1 MLIIFRLKYEG
12 ILKTKLNLKQLKVN
26 KPFKILC
33 IVLLFACFKSGFA
46 QQTRFTING
55 QNASPT
61 QAVSVCVNTPV
72 TFENTST
79 GSFTDPRWI
88 FNGGNPQSGV
98 GNTVNNVIFST
109 PGTDSATLIVTRG
122 NSSDTLKVPLLVVA
136 NNVKAEFIS
145 SPSGQCANVPVSF
158 TNQSTGGP
166 GLAYSWLFDDPNSGA
181 TNNTST
187 QTNPTHRFVGT
198 PGNNN
203 ETFSVRL
210 IARNTIGCADTVRKN
225 VTVKRLPG
233 TELLGSNATAYQG
246 KTFFRVCTSNPSS
259 DVVVINQSSTAATN
273 TLYRI
278 KWGDGSPDYVNT
290 TFVNQTRNFPV
301 GIYDLAFIVTGGN
314 GCIDTANYGVFVGS
328 NPAVGLG
335 NPGNTS
341 ICTGSTLTFPISNTA
356 TNPPGTFYTVTFNDG
371 SNPLTLQHPAP
382 SSVTHQFDR
391 TSCGT
396 SSGNFLN
403 SFQAT
408 ITATNPC
415 LSSQATVVPI
425 YVSEK
430 ARAIIGISP
439 RDTVCTGIT
448 VNVNDN
454 SGNISFINGS
464 TCSEGRRVWSISP
477 STGYTVSG
485 GTFGNDNNFPADPSF
500 WTSGSASFN
509 LNFTQ
514 PGIYTLKL
522 RVGNPVCGRDS
533 VVRTICVNPA
543 PVANFTPSTLTG
555 CAPLTVSTINTSNSP
570 NCETNTYQWSVSYT
584 PTPGCTPS
592 VSDFTLQGGTTLTS
606 AAPIFRFN
614 NPGTYTV
621 SLVTRNSGG
630 ICASAPFTQQ
640 IVVKDKP
647 NANFSLPAAICQGG
661 TINLNATSNN
671 CGGTTATGFNWEIP
685 GGNPAVSTVANP
697 GTIQFNAAGNP
708 TIRLTATNEC
718 GATTVE
724 RTLLINPTPEVSVPA
739 DVALCRGQ
747 VAGPFT
753 FTTQPANATITWTNT
768 NTAIGIPAS
777 GSGNI
782 NAFTAGNVGNASITV
797 RPVLGTCSGTSKTF
811 SISVNPLPEAPVA
824 PPVPNYCVGDVA
836 QPLSATALQGHT
848 LRWYTIATGGTA
860 LASAP
865 TPSTLAAGTTS
876 WWVSQVVNATGCEGP
891 RSQVMV
897 TVYAIPTLTNAIGNN
912 PTTCAANNGSIILSG
927 LQPNTSYSVSYSRNG
942 VQQTANL
949 TSNAAGNITIASL
962 VAGVYD
968 NIRVS
973 IGGGCA
979 SAPRGPVSLSDPTPP
994 ATPVAGSNGPVCV
1007 GNTLNLTATSTTPG
1021 ALVYTWSG
1029 PNGFNS
1035 NLQNPSIGNVQQ
1047 AAAGT
1052 YSVTA
1057 RLGNCTSP
1065 AATVQ
1070 VVVNPTP
1077 TVTVTS
1083 NSPVCSGNP
1092 INLSASSPSSG
1103 IVYAWT
1109 GPDNFSSSDQNPT
1122 IASAAA
1128 VHAGTYRVT
1137 GTLGACPSPERTVQ
1151 VVVNPTP
1158 TIGTVVPVNPTNCA
1172 TATGSIQLTGLAANT
1187 SYTVTYNRDGIPQTA
1202 IISSTVAGTLTIP
1215 NLVAGTYSDIKVS
1228 SNGCTSASVGP
1239 VSLSD
1244 PTPPATPVAG
1254 SNGPV
1259 CVGNT
1264 LNLTATSATPGALVY
1279 TWSGPNGFN
1288 SNLQNPSIGNVQQAA
1303 AGTYSVTARLGNCTS
1318 PAATVQVVVNPTPTV
1333 TVTSNS
1339 PVCSGNPINLS
1350 ASSPSSG
1357 IVYAWTGP
1365 DNFSSSDQN
1374 PTIASAA
1381 AVHAGTYRVTGTLG
1395 ACPSP
1400 ERTVQVVVNP
1410 TPTIGTVVPVNPT
1423 NCATATG
1430 SIQLTGLAAN
1440 TSYTV
1445 TYNRDGIPQT
1455 AIISSNAAGNLTI
1468 PNLVAGTYSDIK
1480 VSFNGCTSASVGP
1493 VSLSDPNPP
1502 AAPQV
1507 SSNSPICIGSTLRLT
1522 AAGVGAGTYQWT
1534 GPNGFSSSAQNP
1546 EIPNATLASSGN
1558 YLVTFTVN
1566 NCTSAPATVIVSV
1579 SPNASTP
1586 NAGPDQQL
1594 CNANQTRL
1602 QAGTLVNGTGTW
1614 TVVPGSTAQVV
1625 NTSNPATEVI
1635 GLPIGLTRLVWT
1647 VTNNVCPPASDTVDI
1662 INLPPVTQVL
1672 SPRDP
1677 VICEGQSVRLNGPS
1691 PTGGTGSYQYQW
1703 QQSSNNISFTNIA
1716 NAISPDYV
1724 AAPTVNTWYR
1734 RQVTS
1739 GACQHLSDT
1748 ILITVRPSL
1757 GNNRIAGPTEVC
1769 SQTAPS
1775 LITGTTPTGGEG
1787 NYVYA
1792 WEQSFDGGITWSVL
1806 PNETGKDYQPPVLT
1820 QTTSYRRI
1828 VSTALCQGPQALASD
1843 MLTITVRPD
1852 ALLVWQPT
1860 PLTGCTPFTINPAR
1874 LGLEHRPDRNST
1886 YHWFVNGI
1894 QVGTGLTF
1902 PGHTLTNAG
1911 DTAEI
1916 KAVALSRFGCK
1927 NDSASVV
1934 FRTISNPSPSF
1945 TMSDTVGCGP
1955 LAISFTN
1962 TTPNLSG
1969 FTYRWDFGNGQQSS
1983 AAQPGIVNFVRNP
1996 DFGDTLYT
2004 VTLYASNG
2012 CDTLSASKTLR
2023 VRAPAKAIINPDKVE
2038 GCSPARFTFAN
2049 NSRGSGATYS
2059 WNFGDGSPDLVS
2071 DEPTVHYTYNT
2082 GVRRIYEV
2090 RLISSNDCGTDTARV
2105 NLVVSPNPIQVNI
2118 LADANRLNGCAPH
2131 TIQFINNTIGATIF
2145 RYNFGDGTPDVVSG
2159 RQFDTILHVY
2169 ASPGTYT
2176 FSMTASSGCTDT
2188 SIQRTVVVQ
2197 AKPVAAFTRSTGV
2210 VCIGEPVLFT
2220 NNSSAG
2226 AAIQWSFGDGTGS
2239 GLANPQKSFT
2249 RAGTYRVTLYASNNF
2264 GLGFTCTDSASTT
2277 VIVRDTLPGNFTVV
2291 NSSNCAPFAI
2301 TFKTSLPNAA
2311 ATFWNFGDGTTATG
2325 DSVAHS
2331 FISAGTYT
2339 VTMVSVDAGGCAYK
2353 SVQSV
2358 VVSGPTG
2365 QLVYEA
2371 PFVCVGS
2378 SITFRAISNNTVR
2391 YIYYFGN
2398 GDSAVSLNSSFS
2410 YTYPQPGT
2418 YRPHVVLQSG
2428 NCRSEIWGA
2437 DSLKVDRV
2445 RAGFLHQAQPDCGF
2459 TTLQFTENGSTVFGK
2474 GLWQWQLG
2482 DGNTSTAQNPTKV
2495 YTSEG
2500 IYNIKLVL
2508 TGISGCKDSL
2518 TLPVRVDIQ
2527 KIPKGTIIGD
2537 TVGCIGQMLRWQGLV
2552 ENADTQVSFRWL
2564 LGDGREQAGGATL
2577 TASYPRGGSF
2587 TVSMITQ
2594 TNFGCSDTARHT
2606 VQVSLDPLVNAGPDL
2621 RICKGETVQL
2631 RVTGAATYQWSPSTW
2646 LSCANCPNPM
2656 LQATENI
2663 TYVVTG
2669 FNSIGCKA
2677 TDTLNIE
2684 VPQPFRITYS
2694 ASDTICLGED
2704 KQLQAGGAQRYVWS
2718 PGTGLNN
2725 ATIANPV
2732 ATPTITTTYRVV
2744 GYDNANCFTDT
2755 GYVTIEVGRIPTV
2768 DIGDGGTFVAG
2779 SIVPLNPR
2787 LGNGPFARYTWTPTT
2802 GLSCADCPNP
2812 IVTVGTNITYTL
2824 QVTSPLGCSA
2834 SDTVSFRV
2842 VCVQAEQ
2849 VYIPNAFSPDGDG
2862 VNDVFMV
2869 RGKGLTRVKS
2879 FRVFNRFGQVVFE
2892 RQNFPPNDPAHG
2904 WNGTINGVPASPD
2917 VYVYVA
2923 ELLCTGGA
2931 SYFQKGN
2938 VTLVR

>member
-1 MLIIFRLKYEG
+1 MKRLKVKEP
-12 ILKTKLNLKQLKVN
+12 L
-26 KPFKILC
+26 KILFF
-33 IVLLFACFKSGFA
+33 VLLFVCCRSGFA

-61 QAVSVCVNTPV
+61 QAVSVCVHTPV

-79 GSFTDPRWI
+79 GAFTDPRWV
-88 FNGGNPQSGV
+88 FKGGNPLSGT
-98 GNTVNNVIFST
+98 GNTVTNVIFST

-122 NSSDTLKVPLLVVA
+122 ANSDTLRVPVLVVA
-136 NNVKAEFIS
+136 NNVAAEFIS

-166 GLAYSWLFDDPNSGA
+166 GLAYNWVFDDPNSGA
-181 TNNTST
+181 TQNAST
-187 QTNPTHRFVGT
+187 QTNPTHRFVGV

-203 ETFSVRL
+203 ETFGVRL
-210 IARNTIGCADTVRKN
+210 IARNTIGCADTVRKD
-225 VTVKRLPG
+225 VTVRRLPG
-233 TELLGSNATAYQG
+233 TQLLGSNATNYQG
-246 KTFFRVCTSNPSS
+246 RTFFRICTSNPSG
-259 DVVVINQSSTAATN
+259 DVVVINHSSTAATN
-273 TLYRI
+273 TNHRI
-278 KWGDGSPDYVNT
+278 KWGDGSPDFT
-290 TFVNQTRNFPV
+290 DAAFVNQTRNFPV

-371 SNPLTLQHPAP
+371 SNPLILQHPAP

-396 SSGNFLN
+396 TSGTFPN

-415 LSSQATVVPI
+415 LSSQANVVPI

-430 ARAIIGISP
+430 ARAVIGIGP

-454 SGNISFINGS
+454 SGNVSFINGS
-464 TCSEGRRVWSISP
+464 ACSDGSRVWSISP

-485 GTFGNDNNFPADPSF
+485 GTFGSDNNFPADPSF
-500 WTSGSASFN
+500 WINGTASFN

-543 PVANFTPSTLTG
+543 PAANFTASTLTG
-555 CAPLTVSTINTSNSP
+555 CAPLTVSTSNTSNSP
-570 NCETNTYQWSVSYT
+570 NCETNSYQWSVSYT
-584 PTPGCTPS
+584 PAPGCTPS

-606 AAPIFRFN
+606 AAPVFRFN

-647 NANFSLPAAICQGG
+647 NANFTLPVAICQGG
-661 TINLNATSNN
+661 TLNLNATSNN
-671 CGGTTATGFNWEIP
+671 CGGTTATSFNWVIP

-697 GTIQFNAAGNP
+697 GTIQFNTAGNP

-718 GATTVE
+718 GATTVD
-724 RTLLINPTPEVSVPA
+724 RPLLINPTPEVSVPA
-739 DVALCRGQ
+739 DTALCRGQ

-753 FTTQPANATITWTNT
+753 FTAQPANATITWTNT
-768 NTAIGIPAS
+768 NTALGIPAS

-782 NAFTAGNVGNASITV
+782 NTFTISNVGNASITV
-797 RPVLGTCSGTSKTF
+797 SPVLGTCTGASKTF
-811 SISVNPLPEAPVA
+811 AISVNPLPAAPVV

-836 QPLSATALQGHT
+836 QPLNATALPGHT
-848 LRWYTIATGGTA
+848 LQWYPVATGGTA
-860 LASAP
+860 LPSAP
-865 TPSTLAAGTTS
+865 TPATLAAGTTS
-876 WWVSQVVNATGCEGP
+876 WWVSQVVTATGCEGP
-891 RSQVMV
+891 RSQVTV
-897 TVYAIPTLTNAIGNN
+897 TVFAIPTITNAIGNN
-912 PTTCAANNGSIILSG
+912 PTTCAANNGSIVLSG
-927 LQPNTSYSVSYSRNG
+927 LQPNASYAVSYSRNG
-942 VQQTANL
+942 VPQTATL
-949 TSNAAGNITIASL
+949 SSNATGNITIAAL
-962 VAGVYD
+962 LAGVYD

-979 SAPRGPVSLSDPTPP
+979 SAPRGPISLSDPNPP
-994 ATPVAGSNGPVCV
+994 ATPVPGSNGPLCV
-1007 GNTLNLTATSTTPG
+1007 GNA
-1021 ALVYTWSG
+1021 
-1029 PNGFNS
+1029 
-1035 NLQNPSIGNVQQ
+1035 
-1047 AAAGT
+1047 
-1052 YSVTA
+1052 
-1057 RLGNCTSP
+1057 
-1065 AATVQ
+1065 
-1070 VVVNPTP
+1070 
-1077 TVTVTS
+1077 
-1083 NSPVCSGNP
+1083 
-1092 INLSASSPSSG
+1092 
-1103 IVYAWT
+1103 
-1109 GPDNFSSSDQNPT
+1109 
-1122 IASAAA
+1122 
-1128 VHAGTYRVT
+1128 
-1137 GTLGACPSPERTVQ
+1137 
-1151 VVVNPTP
+1151 
-1158 TIGTVVPVNPTNCA
+1158 
-1172 TATGSIQLTGLAANT
+1172 
-1187 SYTVTYNRDGIPQTA
+1187 
-1202 IISSTVAGTLTIP
+1202 
-1215 NLVAGTYSDIKVS
+1215 
-1228 SNGCTSASVGP
+1228 
-1239 VSLSD
+1239 
-1244 PTPPATPVAG
+1244 
-1254 SNGPV
+1254 
-1259 CVGNT
+1259 

-1288 SNLQNPSIGNVQQAA
+1288 SNLQNPSIANVTQAA
-1303 AGTYSVTARLGNCTS
+1303 AGIYSVTARLGNCTS
-1318 PAATVQVVVNPTPTV
+1318 PAGTVQVAVNPTPTV
-1333 TVTSNS
+1333 TATSNS

-1350 ASSPSSG
+1350 ASSPSG
-1357 IVYAWTGP
+1357 GVVYAWTGP
-1365 DNFSSSDQN
+1365 DNFSSAEQN
-1374 PTIASAA
+1374 PTIANAA
-1381 AVHAGTYRVTGTLG
+1381 AIHAGTYRVTGTLG
-1395 ACPSP
+1395 ACPSQ

-1410 TPTIGTVVPVNPT
+1410 TPTIGSVVPFNPT

-1430 SIQLTGLAAN
+1430 SIQLTGLGAN

-1445 TYNRDGIPQT
+1445 TYSRNGIPQT
-1455 AIISSNAAGNLTI
+1455 ATIGSNAGGNLTI
-1468 PNLVAGTYSDIK
+1468 PNLVAGTYSNIQ
-1480 VSFNGCTSASVGP
+1480 VGALGCISAPAGP
-1493 VSLSDPNPP
+1493 IALSDPNPP

-1507 SSNSPICIGSTLRLT
+1507 SSNSPLCIGSTIRLM

-1546 EIPNATLASSGN
+1546 EIPNANLASSGN
-1558 YLVTFTVN
+1558 YLVTFTVS

-1579 SPNASTP
+1579 SQNASIP

-1594 CNANQTRL
+1594 CNATQSRL
-1602 QAGTLVNGTGTW
+1602 QAGTLANGTGTW
-1614 TVVPGSTAQVV
+1614 TIVPGSAAQVV
-1625 NTSNPATEVI
+1625 NTSNPATDVT
-1635 GLPIGLTRLVWT
+1635 GLPVGLTRLVWT
-1647 VTNNVCPPASDTVDI
+1647 VTNNVCPPARDTVDI
-1662 INLPPVTQVL
+1662 INLPPVTQAL
-1672 SPRDP
+1672 APRDP
-1677 VICEGQSVRLNGPS
+1677 VICEGQSVTLIGTA

-1703 QQSSNNISFTNIA
+1703 QQSSNNISFTNIPDA
-1716 NAISPDYV
+1716 LSPDYV

-1748 ILITVRPSL
+1748 ILVTVRPSL
-1757 GNNRIAGPTEVC
+1757 GNNRIAGPVEIC
-1769 SQTAPS
+1769 INTAPS
-1775 LITGTTPTGGEG
+1775 LITGSTPTGGER
-1787 NYVYA
+1787 NYTYT
-1792 WEQSFDGGITWSVL
+1792 WELSLNGGSTWSII
-1806 PNETGKDYQPPVLT
+1806 PNATGKDYQPPVLT

-1828 VSTALCQGPQALASD
+1828 VRTALCQGPQALASD
-1843 MLTITVRPD
+1843 TLTITVRPD

-1860 PLTGCTPFTINPAR
+1860 PLTGCTPFTINHTR
-1874 LGLEHRPDRNST
+1874 LGVDHQPDRNST
-1886 YHWFVNGI
+1886 YRWYVNGI

-1916 KAVALSRFGCK
+1916 KAVAVSRFGCK
-1927 NDSASVV
+1927 NDSTSVV

-1945 TMSDTVGCGP
+1945 TLSDTVGCGP

-1969 FTYRWDFGNGQQSS
+1969 FTYRWDFGNGQQSP
-1983 AAQPGIVNFVRNP
+1983 AADPGTVNFARNP
-1996 DFGDTLYT
+1996 DFGDTLFT
-2004 VTLYASNG
+2004 IILHASNG
-2012 CDTLSASKTLR
+2012 CDTLSVSKTLR

-2038 GCSPARFTFAN
+2038 GCSPARFAFSN

-2059 WNFGDGSPDLVS
+2059 WNFGDGTPDLVS
-2071 DEPTVHYTYNT
+2071 NEPTIHYTYNT
-2082 GVRRIYEV
+2082 GVRRIYQV
-2090 RLISSNDCGTDTARV
+2090 RLISRNDCGTDTARV

-2131 TIQFINNTIGATIF
+2131 TVQFINNTIGATTF

-2169 ASPGTYT
+2169 STPGTYT

-2188 SIQRTVVVQ
+2188 AIQRTVVVQ
-2197 AKPVAAFTRSTGV
+2197 AQPVAAFTRNTGV

-2249 RAGTYRVTLYASNNF
+2249 RAGTYRVTLYASTNF

-2291 NSSNCAPFAI
+2291 NSGNCAPFAI
-2301 TFKTSLPNAA
+2301 TFKTSLTNAA

-2353 SVQSV
+2353 AVQTV

-2365 QLVYEA
+2365 QLVYQA

-2378 SITFRAISNNTVR
+2378 SVTFRAISNNTAR

-2398 GDSAVSLNSSFS
+2398 GDSAVSLNSSFT

-2445 RAGFLHQAQPDCGF
+2445 RAGFVHQAQPDCGF
-2459 TTLQFTENGSTVFGK
+2459 TTLQFTENGTTIFGK

-2482 DGNTSTAQNPTKV
+2482 NGNTSIAQNPTNV

-2500 IYNIKLVL
+2500 VYNVKLVL

-2527 KIPKGTIIGD
+2527 KIPKGTILGD

-2552 ENADTQVSFRWL
+2552 DNADTQVSFRWL
-2564 LGDGREQAGGATL
+2564 LGDGREQIGGATL

-2594 TNFGCSDTARHT
+2594 TNFGCSDTARRT

-2631 RVTGAATYQWSPSTW
+2631 RATGAATYQWSPSTW
-2646 LSCANCPNPM
+2646 LSCADCPNPM

-2677 TDTLNIE
+2677 TDTLSIE
-2684 VPQPFRITYS
+2684 VPQPFRIAYS

-2704 KQLQAGGAQRYVWS
+2704 KQLQVGGAQRYVWS

-2779 SIVPLNPR
+2779 TIVPLTPR
-2787 LGNGPFARYTWTPTT
+2787 LGNGPFARYAWTPTT

-2812 IVTVGTNITYTL
+2812 IVTVGTNITYTM

-2869 RGKGLTRVKS
+2869 RGKGLSRVKS

-2892 RQNFPPNDPAHG
+2892 KQNFAPNDPAHG
-2904 WNGTINGVPASPD
+2904 WNGKINGVPASPD

-2931 SYFQKGN
+2931 SYFEKGN